1 MRRMMLIALTFFV
14 ISLLGAASAG
24 AVVIDMGASGRY
36 GVALVPGTRS
46 TLTTAG
52 ITTVTASAPCTDPWL
67 ASDFILQSGGLCW
80 NGGPVMHQNET
91 FAVTWDPH
99 RLDWQTSR
107 NYVEQFLKDVADGS
121 GAPNGSPT
129 LTSQYSLTSQYHDGG
144 GPARYKALYGG
155 ACIDF
160 GQPGGSSCKF
170 ASAIATGPGH
180 NDFGSDCPVSGIN
193 YFWQDPSG
201 AWGPNANGYCITD
214 DQIRSE
220 VSQMVSD
227 MGLDTAAHLQSGYT
241 PLIVLRTPP
250 GVVDCLDSAGT
261 ICSANGVST
270 AQFCSYHAQTSVGGT
285 LVSYVVA
292 PWTAKTACDDP
303 GVPAWNDDVST
314 VEYAI
319 EAAQRLVSPLSQ
331 GQIAAITDPG
341 LNAWYALDGS
351 EVNDNGCVG
360 FPKALDEVTVGASGQ
375 NPYWLQR
382 EFNNGGA
389 IVSDP
394 NAPRCAPINDLAPAF
409 VVPSPIDAGDIVAFD
424 GSVTRS
430 TLLIPQANYQWNFGD
445 GTSRTG
451 ASVIHQFAKGGV
463 YTVKLTVTDRGGYS
477 SNVSQQVTVLG
488 SGGTTPPPNTGP
500 THKSKLSA
508 RLALIPQ
515 GYRTILRSGI
525 AMRITSNEA
534 AAGLTKIWISK
545 KDAKRARIRTGRS
558 NTVVIGQGTV
568 SGIKNGTV
576 KLHLRLSRAM
586 TQKLGRLRHL
596 KLTVRLSLTGSS
608 GDHATIDAAGSY

>member
-1 MRRMMLIALTFFV
+1 MRRMMLIALTFV
-14 ISLLGAASAG
+14 VMSLLGAASAG
-24 AVVIDMGASGRY
+24 AVVIDLGASGKY
-36 GVALVPGTRS
+36 GVALTPGTRS

-52 ITTVTASAPCTDPWL
+52 ITTVTASAPCSDPWL
-67 ASDFILQSGGLCW
+67 ASDFILQSGGLCYH
-80 NGGPVMHQNET
+80 GGPILHANET

-107 NYVEQFLKDVADGS
+107 DYVEQFLKDVADGS
-121 GAPNGSPT
+121 GAPTGSPT

-170 ASAIATGPGH
+170 ASAVATGPGH
-180 NDFGSDCPVSGIN
+180 NDVGSDCPVSGMN

-201 AWGPNANGYCITD
+201 AWGPNANAYCITD
-214 DQIRSE
+214 DQIRTE

-227 MGLDTAAHLQSGYT
+227 MGLIGRTQTGYS
-241 PLIVLRTPP
+241 PLIVLRLPP
-250 GVVDCLDSAGT
+250 GVVACLDGAGT
-261 ICSANGVST
+261 ICSANGVSSV
-270 AQFCSYHAQTSVGGT
+270 QFCSYHALASVGST
-285 LVSYVVA
+285 TVPYVVQ
-292 PWTAKTACDDP
+292 PWTAKTPCDDP
-303 GVPAWNDDVST
+303 GVPAWHDDVST
-314 VEYAI
+314 IEYAT
-319 EAAQRLVSPLSQ
+319 EAAERLVSPLSQ
-331 GQIAAITDPG
+331 GQIAAITDPELSG
-341 LNAWYALDGS
+341 WYALDGS
-351 EVNDNGCVG
+351 EINDNGCVG
-360 FPKALDEVTVGASGQ
+360 FPKSLDQVTVGASGQ
-375 NPYWLQR
+375 NPYFLQR
-382 EFNNGGA
+382 EFNNAGA

-394 NAPRCAPINDLAPAF
+394 NAPRCAPLVDLAPTF

-424 GSVTRS
+424 GSVTES

-445 GTSRTG
+445 GTSRVG

-477 SNVSQQVTVLG
+477 SSASQQVAVSG
-488 SGGTTPPPNTGP
+488 PGGTTPPPPNTGP
-500 THKSKLSA
+500 TKKSKLTA

-525 AMRITSNEA
+525 AMRVTSNEA

-545 KDAKRARIRTGRS
+545 KDAKRAHIRTGRS
-558 NTVVIGQGTV
+558 GTVVIGQGTV
-568 SGIKNGTV
+568 SGIQNGTV
-576 KLHLRLSRAM
+576 KLHLRLSRTIA
-586 TQKLGRLRHL
+586 QKLGRLRHL

-608 GDHATIDAAGSY
+608 GDRATIDAAGSY